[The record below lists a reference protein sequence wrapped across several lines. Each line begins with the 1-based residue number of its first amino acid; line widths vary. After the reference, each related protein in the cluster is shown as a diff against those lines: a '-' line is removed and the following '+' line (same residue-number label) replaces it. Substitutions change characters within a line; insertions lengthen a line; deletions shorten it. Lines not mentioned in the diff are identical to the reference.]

1 MSDEIKIKF
10 GIIAVAVELLVC
22 TWVAA
27 VLICEDRA
35 HDRAGIVIEEMVR

>member
-22 TWVAA
+22 IWVGA
-27 VLICEDRA
+27 VLFCEDRA
-35 HDRAGIVIEEMVR
+35 HDRHGIVIEELIK